1 MDWLLDAAADLVLGS
16 RCLGCGTPGRQLCAD
31 CRRRLPAVGV
41 LAWPSPV
48 PVGLPPPWVVGE
60 YSGLLRALVL
70 AHKERGA
77 TRLRPV
83 LGGLLATAVAA
94 AIRPALDAP
103 VPTDRSVLLVPV
115 PSRRSVVRARGYDA
129 TRALTLGAARRCAGR
144 VSPRSWRRC
153 SGCGARSPTRPAC
166 PPSSGGPTSTARC
179 GRSRRGSGGAPAG
192 RCVWWCATTC

>member
-16 RCLGCGTPGRQLCAD
+16 RCLGCGTPGRRLCAD

-60 YSGLLRALVL
+60 YFRAAPGVWCSP
-70 AHKERGA
+70 
-77 TRLRPV
+77 TRNADHAAAPV
-83 LGGLLATAVAA
+83 LGGLLATAWLAA

-129 TRALTLGAARRCAGR
+129 T
-144 VSPRSWRRC
+144 
-153 SGCGARSPTRPAC
+153 
-166 PPSSGGPTSTARC
+166 
-179 GRSRRGSGGAPAG
+179 AP
-192 RCVWWCATTC
+192 